1 MEIENS
7 SPLELA
13 KFLLLEMDHINTQLL
28 ITTVTLAL
36 ELASLEPDGDDPT
49 WFGTS
54 DIPKSKTRLRNQY
67 VATKPCCAIL
77 LYISQCRCGLREL
90 I

>member
-1 MEIENS
+1 MSVSGKPCTEKTSNNLEIMVAESYFLKFQQMKIENS

-13 KFLLLEMDHINTQLL
+13 KFLLLEMDHKNIQLL
-28 ITTVTLAL
+28 IITVTLVL

-54 DIPKSKTRLRNQY
+54 DIPK
-67 VATKPCCAIL
+67 
-77 LYISQCRCGLREL
+77 
-90 I
+90 

>member
-13 KFLLLEMDHINTQLL
+13 KFLLLEMDHINLQLL

-54 DIPKSKTRLRNQY
+54 DTRY

-77 LYISQCRCGLREL
+77 LHISQCRCVLREL

>member
-1 MEIENS
+1 MEMEIENS

-13 KFLLLEMDHINTQLL
+13 KFLLLEMDHTSLQLL

-36 ELASLEPDGDDPT
+36 ELASLESDGDDPT

-54 DIPKSKTRLRNQY
+54 GISK
-67 VATKPCCAIL
+67 
-77 LYISQCRCGLREL
+77 
-90 I
+90 

>member
-13 KFLLLEMDHINTQLL
+13 KFLLLEMVHINLQVLT
-28 ITTVTLAL
+28 TTVTLAM
-36 ELASLEPDGDDPT
+36 ELALLEPDADDPT

-54 DIPKSKTRLRNQY
+54 DILKQKTRLRNQY
-67 VATKPCCAIL
+67 VATKSSCGTL
-77 LYISQCRCGLREL
+77 LYISQWRCGLRQL